1 MCLKA
6 SETGFKLGKSTQR
19 CSSGLTFSLFP
30 FLPILKCSL
39 FRITMP
45 WIIIGSIPFLV
56 ALFYFQVIE
65 IPEGS
70 VYPLLTAYS
79 ILNSDGYIID
89 LTHL

>member
-6 SETGFKLGKSTQR
+6 SETGFKLGKSTQQ
-19 CSSGLTFSLFP
+19 CSSGLMFSLFP

-89 LTHL
+89 LSHL

>member
-1 MCLKA
+1 
-6 SETGFKLGKSTQR
+6 
-19 CSSGLTFSLFP
+19 
-30 FLPILKCSL
+30 
-39 FRITMP
+39 MP

-89 LTHL
+89 LSHL